1 MHVRQIKP
9 FQLALVEQTHVLEE
23 VLRICPLRHEGTK
36 AQEPWNITYP
46 GAQTHELL
54 WPFQT
59 SPLEQVMHELPFQF
73 ELSGHAHLFAEVLQ
87 VWPFGQVMQATPFHW
102 VFPGH

>member
-1 MHVRQIKP
+1 MKP
-9 FQLALVEQTHVLEE
+9 FQLAFDAQTQVLEE
-23 VLRICPLRHEGTK
+23 VLRICPLWQEGTK
-36 AQEPWNITYP
+36 AQDPWNMTYP

-54 WPFQT
+54 CLFQT
-59 SPLEQVMHELPFQF
+59 NPFEQVMHELPFQL
-73 ELSGHAHLFAEVLQ
+73 ELPGHAQLLAEVLQ